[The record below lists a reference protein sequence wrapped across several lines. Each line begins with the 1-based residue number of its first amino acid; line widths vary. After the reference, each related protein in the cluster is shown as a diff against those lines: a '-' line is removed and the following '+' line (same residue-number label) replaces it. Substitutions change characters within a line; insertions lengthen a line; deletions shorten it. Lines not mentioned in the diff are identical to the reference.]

1 MRYDALRNVP
11 DAYPM
16 TLAAAYRVASGWVNK
31 HGNATPATSEIAQES
46 VFVTADAYP
55 GINTRKKECLK
66 KGNGASSVT
75 CFVCGLI
82 GHYARDC
89 SKRLGQDEALLAKG
103 RPTLDDDDEH
113 GVYVCQREHEK
124 AMFTR
129 YDILLDTEASLNV
142 FCNKDLLTNVTRATH
157 HVVMTG
163 VDSNAKGVKVIEQGQ
178 FEKVGVV

>member
-55 GINTRKKECLK
+55 GIDTRKKHYLK

-75 CFVCGLI
+75 CFVWGLI

-89 SKRLGQDEALLAKG
+89 SKRF
-103 RPTLDDDDEH
+103 
-113 GVYVCQREHEK
+113 V
-124 AMFTR
+124 
-129 YDILLDTEASLNV
+129 
-142 FCNKDLLTNVTRATH
+142 
-157 HVVMTG
+157 
-163 VDSNAKGVKVIEQGQ
+163 
-178 FEKVGVV
+178 